1 MSATKIVLALSSL
14 CAVSVATQSNS
25 DVCTTAANYDAAAT
39 ATMMSMDCD
48 TAIPVLISTY
58 LASDISACSSTYVT
72 GTTVTEAYYIQ
83 QFSTDCCTDGIGPC
97 DPDHSAM
104 CADPTQYSGSASSPV
119 EGCTPGATNCD
130 SAGYWTCDGV
140 ADVYAMSMGT
150 TGWADC
156 STTIPSGSTSTWAE
170 TTFVARAYSR
180 ARAPGTDS
188 ATCSLTPR
196 SQANAGIHL
205 LRWGGLRLRRLD
217 ERREDHRRP
226 VGPRRELCVRH
237 VLRPAL
243 SAGNTSTRE
252 TRHGEHMKGE

>member
-39 ATMMSMDCD
+39 ATMMSSDCD
-48 TAIPVLISTY
+48 TAIPLLISSF

-72 GTTVTEAYYIQ
+72 GTTLTEAYYIQ
-83 QFSTDCCTDGIGPC
+83 QMSTDCCTDGIGPC

-140 ADVYAMSMGT
+140 ADVYATSMGT

-156 STTIPSGSTSTWAE
+156 STTAGGLSTWAE
-170 TTFVARAYSR
+170 TTFVACADSR

-188 ATCSLTPR
+188 VTCSLSLTPR
-196 SQANAGIHL
+196 PQQNVGNHL
-205 LRWGGLRLRRLD
+205 LRWGEICLRRGPQRHLRGPD
-217 ERREDHRRP
+217 AVFWQRRIAC
-226 VGPRRELCVRH
+226 LCV
-237 VLRPAL
+237 L
-243 SAGNTSTRE
+243 G
-252 TRHGEHMKGE
+252 MY

>member
-25 DVCTTAANYDAAAT
+25 DVCTTAANYDGTAT
-39 ATMMSMDCD
+39 ATMMTEPQHLTADGHSPDCD
-48 TAIPVLISTY
+48 TAIPMLISTY

-97 DPDHSAM
+97 DVDHSAM

-119 EGCTPGATNCD
+119 SGCTPGATNCD

-140 ADVYAMSMGT
+140 ADVYAPSMGT

-205 LRWGGLRLRRLD
+205 LRWGGLRLRR
-217 ERREDHRRP
+217 
-226 VGPRRELCVRH
+226 
-237 VLRPAL
+237 
-243 SAGNTSTRE
+243 
-252 TRHGEHMKGE
+252 

>member
-1 MSATKIVLALSSL
+1 MG
-14 CAVSVATQSNS
+14 
-25 DVCTTAANYDAAAT
+25 
-39 ATMMSMDCD
+39 
-48 TAIPVLISTY
+48 
-58 LASDISACSSTYVT
+58 
-72 GTTVTEAYYIQ
+72 GTTVTEADYTQ
-83 QFSTDCCTDGIGPC
+83 LFASCCTDGIGPC

-140 ADVYAMSMGT
+140 ADVYATSMGT

-252 TRHGEHMKGE
+252 TRHGEHM